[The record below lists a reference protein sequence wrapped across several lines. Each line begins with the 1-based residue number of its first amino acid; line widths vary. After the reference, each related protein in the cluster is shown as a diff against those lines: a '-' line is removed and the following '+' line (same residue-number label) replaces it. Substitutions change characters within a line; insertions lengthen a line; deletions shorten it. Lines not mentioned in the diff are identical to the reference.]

1 MNGQNMPCLLAADG
15 KIPAYCEEKAPG
27 RLKHRSLRRKRHALQ
42 RRQLTEFR
50 PELPGL
56 LLLLI
61 DQIHTVPRRI
71 MNGIVPHLQAIYG
84 DKWIFEAFHLQEQA
98 LETTLGS
105 DYRRPLEQEVVDPT
119 QEHLRRRLR
128 LLSGT
133 LHLKVRRIWADVRSS
148 EDERL
153 EEIRAK
159 VHSTLQTFEAS
170 ALQILQT
177 DRGARSEDELE
188 EVMPSATVTA
198 DVELQ
203 GARPYEAT

>member
-1 MNGQNMPCLLAADG
+1 MH
-15 KIPAYCEEKAPG
+15 EKAPG

-119 QEHLRRRLR
+119 QEHLRRRPR
-128 LLSGT
+128 VPDAPR
-133 LHLKVRRIWADVRSS
+133 VRETTPEVFCGAGGC
-148 EDERL
+148 L
-153 EEIRAK
+153 QQIRAK